1 MGTSGVTSSGN
12 MMPQFQIQGQQMQ
25 GGQQINMQQPI
36 QQQQLPI
43 NQQQMMRVR
52 NCSTINHQKEMKIL
66 KDYIVHY

>member
-52 NCSTINHQKEMKIL
+52 NCFKVE
-66 KDYIVHY
+66 

>member
-1 MGTSGVTSSGN
+1 MGTSGVSSSGN

-25 GGQQINMQQPI
+25 AGQQINMQQPI

-52 NCSTINHQKEMKIL
+52 NCSKINQL
-66 KDYIVHY
+66 FNN

>member
-1 MGTSGVTSSGN
+1 MGTSGVSSSGN

-25 GGQQINMQQPI
+25 AGQQINMQQTI

-52 NCSTINHQKEMKIL
+52 SCSKLINYSKI
-66 KDYIVHY
+66 K

>member
-52 NCSTINHQKEMKIL
+52 NCFKVK
-66 KDYIVHY
+66 